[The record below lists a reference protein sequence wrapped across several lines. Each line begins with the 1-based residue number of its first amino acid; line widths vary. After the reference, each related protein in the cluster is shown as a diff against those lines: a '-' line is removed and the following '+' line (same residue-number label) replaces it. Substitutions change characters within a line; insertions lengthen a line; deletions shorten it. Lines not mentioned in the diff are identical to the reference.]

1 MNVNPM
7 SRTCLHVPEL
17 SESECAAQLRPSS
30 CMLSLALYVRQ
41 QQKSAAVSACISGLQ
56 VTLAN

>member
-1 MNVNPM
+1 MSIPRHAPACMCPNFQNPN
-7 SRTCLHVPEL
+7 T
-17 SESECAAQLRPSS
+17 QLRPSS
-30 CMLSLALYVRQ
+30 CMMRLAINVRQ